1 MRKVWYSLFY
11 SLCAFTIAFSFYW
24 MATVPPRSSA
34 PAQPASPASSS
45 PALRAGNA
53 LSGVPQEE
61 TEQEEGTDLHSALP
75 QWSFVHS
82 QVNQSG
88 NDKHDARAKQR
99 SVKPDHIFH
108 LLHEHG
114 HRASGE
120 QNAHGSP
127 SLESAPRPYASRSQ
141 IPWKCSELQ
150 NNVCRLFLTAK

>member
-61 TEQEEGTDLHSALP
+61 TEQEEGYYLCDEGGRLAVYRCTAD
-75 QWSFVHS
+75 
-82 QVNQSG
+82 G
-88 NDKHDARAKQR
+88 
-99 SVKPDHIFH
+99 
-108 LLHEHG
+108 
-114 HRASGE
+114 
-120 QNAHGSP
+120 
-127 SLESAPRPYASRSQ
+127 APRQRLELTDIYVNLLPEQDAVRFKAGCLIWSRQ
-141 IPWKCSELQ
+141 ELET
-150 NNVCRLFLTAK
+150 LLEDLGA

>member
-1 MRKVWYSLFY
+1 MCVYYYCIMEYLFDTN
-11 SLCAFTIAFSFYW
+11 TICKKLNSGEI
-24 MATVPPRSSA
+24 R
-34 PAQPASPASSS
+34 AS
-45 PALRAGNA
+45 NA
-53 LSGVPQEE
+53 DHDSE

-127 SLESAPRPYASRSQ
+127 SLESSPRPYASRSQ